1 MKIVEDAKQISLEHV
16 AWPWSKSCWISQE
29 ETHNN
34 RRIFRDFEATT
45 PNSDFSKTEIF
56 RSVFFFKCFFWWV
69 VLRPSAH
76 GSIHPPAALDGE
88 NRSPSSKGYAL
99 GLSET
104 RGMAWLKSPL
114 KKKNDIDRSWD
125 SNRYP
130 GPSTRL
136 MKKLQFVTKQGF
148 HLRNVWTNFIL
159 KQIKTLM
166 LRMKRN
172 FRIPRITSD

>member
-1 MKIVEDAKQISLEHV
+1 MRNKFPWNMLLGLDPNLVGSPFRNKQKSAELEMFLQQHQKRQVPTSAKLRYL
-16 AWPWSKSCWISQE
+16 A
-29 ETHNN
+29 
-34 RRIFRDFEATT
+34 R
-45 PNSDFSKTEIF
+45 
-56 RSVFFFKCFFWWV
+56 FFFKWFFWWV

-172 FRIPRITSD
+172 FGIPRITSY